1 MILSA
6 YEDYCDHA
14 QEEICGGADAVL
26 GHRRHQEGCFCGG
39 HGLNGDMCGQ
49 SDSGFP
55 IPRVDMRIL
64 DEAGTRIGT
73 GETIRLDVE
82 DDCAS
87 LFVSTMDGCL
97 SNEISLAST
106 ESEGGSCSVTLTTRC
121 GLPRGY
127 RRGGVIPRFRA
138 VHTRQVRVEH
148 EGRVN

>member
-73 GETIRLDVE
+73 GDGP
-82 DDCAS
+82 APS
-87 LFVSTMDGCL
+87 LFTVDHGIIEYYSSDGLLYGAVEAEEDVLSKTFDPGPGAVSVKVL
-97 SNEISLAST
+97 
-106 ESEGGSCSVTLTTRC
+106 
-121 GLPRGY
+121 
-127 RRGGVIPRFRA
+127 RRGKEKKIS
-138 VHTRQVRVEH
+138 
-148 EGRVN
+148 